1 MRLTV
6 RHLELVL
13 AVAELRSVTKA
24 AVRLERS
31 QPTVTLQLRRVE
43 KFLGAPLF
51 VRSPEGMLTTEAG
64 SRVVGEARRILA
76 SAADMD
82 ESARNDIKLDLEL
95 T

>member
-43 KFLGAPLF
+43 KFLGTPLF

-64 SRVVGEARRILA
+64 SRVVEEARRILA
-76 SAADMD
+76 SAAEMD